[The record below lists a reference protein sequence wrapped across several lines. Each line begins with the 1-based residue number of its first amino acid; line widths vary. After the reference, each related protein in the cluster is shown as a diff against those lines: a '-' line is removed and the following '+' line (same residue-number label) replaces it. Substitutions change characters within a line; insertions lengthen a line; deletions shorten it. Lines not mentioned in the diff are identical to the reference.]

1 MILLLFYVCV
11 PISLIGNSIVLLSL
25 IVVKPYVEFPGLVIL
40 DF

>member
-11 PISLIGNSIVLLSL
+11 PISLIGNSIILSSLTVLKS
-25 IVVKPYVEFPGLVIL
+25 YVEFPGLVTL